1 LTALSAEFTIGE
13 GELMAHD
20 VPLGCAPDE
29 YDDLISG
36 TCSHLPYQFS
46 PEQVQRSHGTG
57 RDEEWNDS
65 STGAEGGS
73 GIEGHYSTSG
83 NSACCV
89 VRCTGHSLRHRY
101 K

>member
-1 LTALSAEFTIGE
+1 MSSGPYRQMTPFWLCRSIRTLEAFFWRDNYFNSQRPEALLS
-13 GELMAHD
+13 
-20 VPLGCAPDE
+20 
-29 YDDLISG
+29 
-36 TCSHLPYQFS
+36 YQFS

-57 RDEEWNDS
+57 REEEWNDS
-65 STGAEGGS
+65 STGVEGES

-89 VRCTGHSLRHRY
+89 VRRTGHSLRHRY